1 MTYESVMAAAE
12 APAEARADA
21 PRSED
26 GRRIL
31 RRLIWPLAG
40 ALMLLAGVIASLL
53 WRHQEQALQDNVAS
67 RIAEIPERLQIV
79 QEQQLAVMSALLERI
94 TLDDGLR
101 RALRDRDRARL
112 LADSQALF
120 EDLRSKYKISHFYFQ
135 DSERNNVLRVQFP
148 EKLGGRIDRYTTLEA
163 ARTQKAAGGLEL
175 GSFGLLSLRV
185 VHPVFFEGQLIGF
198 VELGKEIDDV
208 LQSLHE
214 PGVEVAVAL
223 HKAALRRDAW
233 EAGVNLR
240 ERRARWDDLPHDVLA
255 YASLWPLPN
264 DFLARTLGEH
274 RAASTRDEQAGGR
287 TWRSALTP
295 LRDASGRDI
304 GHLLVML
311 DISAQKAAFWRT
323 AVTAGVISA
332 VALGLLMAFLFRLL
346 SRTEDRLH
354 EQETK
359 LHKTEALQRAIF
371 DTVID
376 AIIVID
382 ERGRIELVNPAFQEI
397 FGYAFDEVRGRNV
410 SMLMPEPYGAQHDG
424 YMQRYLASGER
435 RIIGIGREVLGQRKN
450 GSIFPMDLAVSE
462 TLIDGRRLF
471 TGLIRD
477 VSARKQTETDLRLSI
492 ERQRE
497 YERHACVDALTG
509 MHNRRWLEDTFA
521 RQVARCAQEGQAL
534 TLIMLD
540 ADHFKQYND
549 RHGHLAGDCAL
560 RALGRA
566 IAENIRPN
574 DLAARYGGEE
584 FAVLLPDTTLEQ
596 ALAVAERLRRA
607 VERNDVF
614 TSEGQTL
621 PSITLSLGLAQMRD
635 GDTLHTLL
643 TAADAAL
650 YRAKAAGRNRV
661 AL

>member
-1 MTYESVMAAAE
+1 M
-12 APAEARADA
+12 
-21 PRSED
+21 
-26 GRRIL
+26 
-31 RRLIWPLAG
+31 IWPLAG

-53 WRHQEQALQDNVAS
+53 WRHQEEALQASVSS
-67 RIAEIPERLQIV
+67 RIAEIPQRLRVAQD
-79 QEQQLAVMSALLERI
+79 QEVAVMSALLERI

-101 RALRDRDRARL
+101 RALGDRDRARL
-112 LADSQALF
+112 LAGNRALL
-120 EDLRSKYKISHFYFQ
+120 EDLRSKYHISHFYFQ

-148 EKLGGRIDRYTTLEA
+148 EKRGGRIDRYTTMEA
-163 ARTQKAAGGLEL
+163 ARSGKTAGGLEL

-185 VHPVFFEGQLIGF
+185 VQPVFFEGRLVGF

-223 HKAALRRDAW
+223 HKSVLRREAW
-233 EAGVNLR
+233 ESGVRLR
-240 ERRARWDDLPHDVLA
+240 ERGARWDDLPHDVLA
-255 YASLWPLPN
+255 YASLWPLPK
-264 DFLARTLGEH
+264 DFLVRVLAEH
-274 RAASTRDEQAGGR
+274 AAPSSREEQAGGR
-287 TWRSALTP
+287 TWRSAVTP

-311 DISAQKAAFWRT
+311 DISSQKAAFWRMT
-323 AVTAGVISA
+323 VTAGAISA
-332 VALGLLMAFLFRLL
+332 AALGLLMAFLFRLL

-359 LHKTEALQRAIF
+359 LHKTEALQHAIF

-376 AIIVID
+376 AIVVID
-382 ERGRIELVNPAFQEI
+382 ERGRIELVNPAFQKM
-397 FGYAFDEVRGRNV
+397 FGYSFDEVRGRNV
-410 SMLMPEPYGAQHDG
+410 SMLMPEPYAAQHDG
-424 YMQRYLASGER
+424 HMQRYLASGER

-477 VSARKQTETDLRLSI
+477 VTARKQTETDLRLSI

-521 RQVARCAQEGQAL
+521 RQIARCAQEGQAL

-560 RALGRA
+560 RALGKA
-566 IAENIRPN
+566 ISENIRPN

-584 FAVLLPDTTLEQ
+584 FAMLLPDTTLEQ
-596 ALAVAERLRRA
+596 GFAVAERLRRA
-607 VERNDVF
+607 VEHAEVSTPD
-614 TSEGQTL
+614 GQTL
-621 PSITLSLGLAQMRD
+621 PSITLSLGIAQMLRD
-635 GDTLHTLL
+635 DTLHTLL

-661 AL
+661 AQ